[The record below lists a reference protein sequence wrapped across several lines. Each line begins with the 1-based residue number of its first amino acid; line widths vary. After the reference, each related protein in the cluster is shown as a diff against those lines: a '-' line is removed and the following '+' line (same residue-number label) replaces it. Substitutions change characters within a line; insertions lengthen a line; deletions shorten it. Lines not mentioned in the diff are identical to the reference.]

1 MKEMPLTLFVVDDD
15 EALRRSL
22 LLLLLSQ
29 GLAVQ
34 AFDSGEAFLSA
45 VNLRQPGCV
54 ILDLRLGGISGL
66 SVFDSLLAAHSPL
79 VTLFLSAHGD
89 IPTALEAVR
98 RGAFDWVE
106 KPDTQQLLDKLPAA
120 IALARARAQA
130 LRQWAELTPRE
141 REVARL
147 VGWGSPTRK
156 LPGCWCRPADIVR
169 WKPIAP
175 ISSASCNAPTI
186 TNWAAG
192 WRPIPGWMNSRAG
205 HRPAAAYRCSARNCR
220 LRPVASAAADWLY
233 TARRPQQLKPW
244 PTPG

>member
-1 MKEMPLTLFVVDDD
+1 MKDMPLTLFVVDDD

-22 LLLLLSQ
+22 LLLLFSQ

-34 AFDSGEAFLSA
+34 AFASGEAFLQA
-45 VNLRQPGCV
+45 IDLRQPGCL
-54 ILDLRLGGISGL
+54 ILDLRLGGMSGL
-66 SVFDSLLAAHSPL
+66 SVFEHLLAEHSPL

-98 RGAFDWVE
+98 RGAYDWVE

-147 VGWGSPTRK
+147 VGLGQPNK
-156 LPGCWCRPADIVR
+156 E
-169 WKPIAP
+169 IARVLVP
-175 ISSASCNAPTI
+175 PC
-186 TNWAAG
+186 
-192 WRPIPGWMNSRAG
+192 G
-205 HRPAAAYRCSARNCR
+205 HRSVETHRANIFSKLQCANDNELGRWLAAH
-220 LRPVASAAADWLY
+220 PWLD
-233 TARRPQQLKPW
+233 
-244 PTPG
+244 

>member
-45 VNLRQPGCV
+45 IDLRQPGCV

-66 SVFDSLLAAHSPL
+66 SVFEQLLAAHSPL

-120 IALARARAQA
+120 IALARVRAQA

-147 VGWGSPTRK
+147 VGLGQANK
-156 LPGCWCRPADIVR
+156 E
-169 WKPIAP
+169 IARVLVP
-175 ISSASCNAPTI
+175 PC
-186 TNWAAG
+186 
-192 WRPIPGWMNSRAG
+192 G
-205 HRPAAAYRCSARNCR
+205 HRSVETHRANIFSKLQCANDNELGRWLAAH
-220 LRPVASAAADWLY
+220 PWLD
-233 TARRPQQLKPW
+233 
-244 PTPG
+244 

>member
-79 VTLFLSAHGD
+79 VTMFLSAHGD

-130 LRQWAELTPRE
+130 LWQWAELTPRE

-147 VGWGSPTRK
+147 VGLGQPNK
-156 LPGCWCRPADIVR
+156 E
-169 WKPIAP
+169 IARVLVP
-175 ISSASCNAPTI
+175 PC
-186 TNWAAG
+186 
-192 WRPIPGWMNSRAG
+192 G
-205 HRPAAAYRCSARNCR
+205 HRSVETHRANIFSKLQCANDNELGRWLAAH
-220 LRPVASAAADWLY
+220 PWLD
-233 TARRPQQLKPW
+233 
-244 PTPG
+244 

>member
-79 VTLFLSAHGD
+79 VTMFLSAHGD

-147 VGWGSPTRK
+147 VGLGQPNK
-156 LPGCWCRPADIVR
+156 E
-169 WKPIAP
+169 IARVLVP
-175 ISSASCNAPTI
+175 PC
-186 TNWAAG
+186 
-192 WRPIPGWMNSRAG
+192 G
-205 HRPAAAYRCSARNCR
+205 HRSVETHRANIFSKLQCANDNELGR
-220 LRPVASAAADWLY
+220 WL
-233 TARRPQQLKPW
+233 TAHPW
-244 PTPG
+244 LD

>member
-79 VTLFLSAHGD
+79 VTMFLSAHGD

-147 VGWGSPTRK
+147 VGLGQPNK
-156 LPGCWCRPADIVR
+156 E
-169 WKPIAP
+169 IARVLVP
-175 ISSASCNAPTI
+175 PC
-186 TNWAAG
+186 
-192 WRPIPGWMNSRAG
+192 G
-205 HRPAAAYRCSARNCR
+205 HRSVETHRANIFSKLQCANDNELGRWLAAH
-220 LRPVASAAADWLY
+220 PWLD
-233 TARRPQQLKPW
+233 
-244 PTPG
+244 